1 MRNDPTVVAL
11 VERARAGDQAAW
23 NQIVERYAALV
34 WSVCR
39 RYRLT
44 EADADDVGANVW
56 LRLVERLG
64 TLREPA
70 ALPGWIATTTQRE
83 CLQLLKAKKRQVPVD
98 EPMVDEAGPASDEWL
113 LVEEK
118 RIALRVAFAQL
129 PAHCQQLLSMLFNDP
144 PTPYAQISA
153 ALGTAIG
160 GIGPSRR
167 RCLDKLRSSPTIA
180 ALLDSSATSEVAG

>member
-11 VERARAGDQAAW
+11 VERARARDQAAW

-34 WSVCR
+34 WSICH

-44 EADADDVGANVW
+44 EADAHDVGGSVW

-64 TLREPA
+64 TLRDPA

-98 EPMVDEAGPASDEWL
+98 ELVVDEAGPASDEWL

-118 RIALRVAFAQL
+118 RIALRVAFAEL
-129 PAHCQQLLSMLFNDP
+129 PAQCRQLLSMLFGDP
-144 PTPYAQISA
+144 PMPYSQIGA
-153 ALGTAIG
+153 TLGTAIG
-160 GIGPSRR
+160 SIGPSRS
-167 RCLDKLRSSPTIA
+167 RCLDKLRNSPTIV
-180 ALLDSSATSEVAG
+180 ALLDKFSEE